1 MSNKFDYDANKLA
14 TTDMEGSRIY
24 LYPEDV
30 RGIWLDR
37 RSLVYLIL
45 ILVYLVLPWIYYN
58 GEQAIRL
65 NLIER
70 EFSFFGYL
78 FYAHDAPLLLL
89 ILLGFVFS
97 IGFITSLWGRVWC
110 GWGCPQTVFIS
121 FLYSKIER
129 LIEGR
134 ARERSKLADA
144 PWNANKIIKKSLKW
158 FAFLV
163 LSLHISHSLL
173 GYFVGTRKLFFITL
187 KSPTENL
194 SLFITMIVITSI
206 FLFDF
211 GWFKEQ
217 FCIIACPYGRLQSV
231 IMDSYSK
238 VVGYDYNRGEPRRS
252 KDIVKDKEGDCI
264 NCYHCVKVCPTGI
277 DIRNGTQL
285 ECIACTACID
295 ACDEI
300 MVKINK
306 PKGLIKYTTEA
317 ELEKLPAKKFHL
329 RSVIYLTI
337 IILISSI
344 FIYSL
349 QSKSALNLRM
359 NKIGRSSYIVLKDNL
374 IDNLYRINFDN
385 KSSDTYSINI
395 KTNNPKVKIKTKTL
409 PLEIPSGEV
418 KTVLHLT
425 FPKDILENGNKDI
438 KLFFKDGEKVSIE
451 REIKLVGPFK

>member
-1 MSNKFDYDANKLA
+1 MSNKFDYDVNKLA

-24 LYPEDV
+24 LFPEDV
-30 RGIWLDR
+30 RGKWLDR

-45 ILVYLVLPWIYYN
+45 ILVYLVLPWIYYK

-65 NLIER
+65 NLVER
-70 EFSFFGYL
+70 EFSFFGYI
-78 FYAHDAPLLLL
+78 FYAHDAPLILLL
-89 ILLGFVFS
+89 LLGFVFA

-110 GWGCPQTVFIS
+110 GWGCPQTVFIT
-121 FLYSKIER
+121 FLYSKVER

-134 ARERSKLADA
+134 ARERSKLAES
-144 PWNANKIIKKSLKW
+144 PWNTNKILKKSLKW
-158 FAFLV
+158 FIFLI

-173 GYFVGTRKLFFITL
+173 GYYVGTRELFFITL
-187 KSPTENL
+187 DSPMENL
-194 SLFITMIVITSI
+194 GLFITMLVITSI

-252 KDIVKDKEGDCI
+252 KDIEKGKEGDCI

-277 DIRNGTQL
+277 EIRNGTQL

-300 MVKINK
+300 MEKVHK
-306 PKGLIKYTTEA
+306 PKGLIRYTTEA
-317 ELEKLPAKKFHL
+317 ELEKLPQQKFKL
-329 RSVIYLTI
+329 RSLIYFS
-337 IILISSI
+337 IILIISSV

-349 QSKSALNLRM
+349 QSKSTLNLRM
-359 NKIGRSSYIVLKDNL
+359 NKIGRSSYIVLKDNQ

-385 KSSDTYSINI
+385 KTSNTFKIYISS
-395 KTNNPKVKIKTKTL
+395 NNPLVKIKTKKQ
-409 PLEIPSGEV
+409 PLEITSGEV
-418 KTVLHLT
+418 KTIMHLT
-425 FPKDILENGNKDI
+425 FPKEILENGSKDI
-438 KLFFKDGEKVSIE
+438 KLFFKDKEINIE